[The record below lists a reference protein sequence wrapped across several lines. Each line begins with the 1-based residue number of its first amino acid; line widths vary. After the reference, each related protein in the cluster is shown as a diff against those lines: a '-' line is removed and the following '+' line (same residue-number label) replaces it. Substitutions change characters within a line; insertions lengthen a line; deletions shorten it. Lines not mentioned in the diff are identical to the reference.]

1 MTTAGLTNY
10 LQTSLSSCSYI
21 LFLKVE
27 KINTHIQALLTS
39 YFSNLTS
46 SLLLHHENASKKNH
60 FSNKNG
66 NIYLYLYAVL
76 FQYSVNWSSEMQAG
90 VINLKIL

>member
-27 KINTHIQALLTS
+27 KINTHIQTLLTS

-46 SLLLHHENASKKNH
+46 SLLLHHENASKK
-60 FSNKNG
+60 
-66 NIYLYLYAVL
+66 IT
-76 FQYSVNWSSEMQAG
+76 SVIKMAIFTYICMLCFPSIVSTGPQECRL
-90 VINLKIL
+90 V